1 MRISDWSSDVCS
13 SDLDNVA
20 RQAQGHRFRPIL
32 LLHRSKLNRVAI
44 AGHQEL
50 SVQARVSRARPA
62 TSRLGFLTVPGV
74 MDWQYGAAPMGFPPV
89 ESGDTE
95 SPVQRRFLATTSER
109 APDRV

>member
-62 TSRLGFLTVPGV
+62 TSRLGFLPVLGV
-74 MDWQYGAAPMGFPPV
+74 MDWQYEIG
-89 ESGDTE
+89 
-95 SPVQRRFLATTSER
+95 R
-109 APDRV
+109 ASCRARVSQYVSISVVAGSLQNTI